1 MPAPGTKKHKQNK
14 MDLSYIL
21 NELGEERENYFN
33 AVSPPIIQTSNF
45 TFKTV
50 ADFRQ
55 ALGDEH
61 NAMLYSRGH
70 NPTLNILRQKLAALD
85 GAEDAL
91 VFSSGIAAVSVPILA
106 LLKQGDHIVSVEN
119 PYSWTIKLFNNF
131 LPKFGINTTFV
142 DGADVENI
150 KNAITAETKLIYL
163 ESPNTFSYELQDLE
177 TIAQIAREKGV
188 LTMIDNSYCGPLYQ
202 QPYKLGIDL
211 VAQSATKYI
220 GGHSDVVAGVLTGS
234 NELIKRIFDHEFM
247 NIGPTLSPHSAWL
260 LIRGLRTL
268 PLRMQRSFD
277 TTKVITEWLAKH
289 PAVDKVIWPFNAN
302 FKQHQLARKQMQ
314 GCGGMFSFTLKNP
327 SVQKIEDFCDKLQH
341 ILMAVSWGG
350 HESLIIPSIAGVSL
364 NDYDPDNP
372 RHQLIRMY
380 VGLEDADYLIRD
392 LEQALG

>member
-1 MPAPGTKKHKQNK
+1 ME
-14 MDLSYIL
+14 LSYIL

-55 ALGDEH
+55 ALSEEYD
-61 NAMLYSRGH
+61 AALYSRGN

-119 PYSWTIKLFNNF
+119 PYSWTIKLFNHF
-131 LPKFGINTTFV
+131 LPKFGIETTFV
-142 DGADVENI
+142 DGDNVQNFAD
-150 KNAITAETKLIYL
+150 AIRPETKFIYL
-163 ESPNTFSYELQDLE
+163 ESPNTFSYELQDLQA
-177 TIAQIAREKGV
+177 IAVLAKQKGI

-202 QPYKLGIDL
+202 QPIKLGIDL

-220 GGHSDVVAGVLTGS
+220 GGHSDVVSGVLTG
-234 NELIKRIFDHEFM
+234 KREVLKKIFDHEFM
-247 NIGPTLSPHSAWL
+247 NIGPSLSPHSAWL

-268 PLRMQRSFD
+268 PLRMQRSFE
-277 TTKVITEWLAKH
+277 TTKTITEWLSNH
-289 PAVDKVIWPFNAN
+289 PKVDKVLWPFAPG
-302 FKQHQLARKQMQ
+302 FKQADLAQQQML
-314 GCGGMFSFTLKNP
+314 GCGGLFSFTLKAP
-327 SVQKIEDFCDKLQH
+327 SIEKIEAFCDKLHH

-350 HESLIIPSIAGVSL
+350 HESLIIPSIAGVAL
-364 NDYDPDNP
+364 ADYSVENP
-372 RHQLIRMY
+372 RQQLIRMY
-380 VGLEDADYLIRD
+380 VGLEDAGYLIKD
-392 LEQALG
+392 LEQALGE

>member
-1 MPAPGTKKHKQNK
+1 

-55 ALGDEH
+55 ALAEEYD
-61 NAMLYSRGH
+61 AQLYSRGQ
-70 NPTLNILRQKLAALD
+70 NPTLTILRQKLAALD

-131 LPKFGINTTFV
+131 LPKFGIQTTFV
-142 DGADVENI
+142 DGSEVENI
-150 KNAITAETKLIYL
+150 KNAITPETKLIYL
-163 ESPNTFSYELQDLE
+163 ESPNTFSYELQDLK
-177 TIAQIAREKGV
+177 AIARTAKEKGI

-202 QPYKLGIDL
+202 QPIRLGIDL

-234 NELIKRIFDHEFM
+234 KELMKRIFDHEFM
-247 NIGPTLSPHSAWL
+247 NIGPSLSPHSAWL

-268 PLRMQRSFD
+268 PLRMQRSFE
-277 TTKVITEWLAKH
+277 TAKTVTEWLANH
-289 PAVDKVIWPFNAN
+289 PSVDKVIWPFSPN
-302 FKQHQLARKQMQ
+302 FKQRELAHRQMQ
-314 GCGGMFSFTLKNP
+314 GCGGMFSFTLKEP
-327 SVQKIEDFCDKLQH
+327 SIQKIEAFCDKLQH
-341 ILMAVSWGG
+341 LLMAVSWGG
-350 HESLIIPSIAGVSL
+350 HESLIIPSIAGVAIR
-364 NDYDPDNP
+364 DYDPNNS

-392 LEQALG
+392 LEQALEG

>member
-1 MPAPGTKKHKQNK
+1 

-21 NELGEERENYFN
+21 NELGEEREDYFN

-55 ALGDEH
+55 ALGNEFD
-61 NAMLYSRGH
+61 ATLYSRGH

-91 VFSSGIAAVSVPILA
+91 VFSSGIAAISVPILA
-106 LLKQGDHIVSVEN
+106 LVKQGDHIVSVEN
-119 PYSWTIKLFNNF
+119 PYSWTIKLFNNL
-131 LPKFGINTTFV
+131 LPKFGITTTFV
-142 DGADVENI
+142 DGSDVKNI
-150 KNAITAETKLIYL
+150 EDAIRPNTKLIYL
-163 ESPNTFSYELQDLE
+163 ESPNTFSYDVQDLE
-177 TIAQIAREKGV
+177 AVSRLARSKGII
-188 LTMIDNSYCGPLYQ
+188 TMIDNSYCGPLFQ
-202 QPYKLGIDL
+202 QPIRMGIDL

-234 NELIKRIFDHEFM
+234 KELISKIFDNEFL
-247 NIGPTLSPHSAWL
+247 NIGPSLSPHSAWL

-268 PLRMQRSFD
+268 PLRMQRSFE
-277 TTKVITEWLAKH
+277 TAAKITQWLQQH
-289 PAVDKVIWPFNAN
+289 PAIEKVIWPFSPD
-302 FKQHQLARKQMQ
+302 FKQSDLAHRQMQ

-327 SVQKIEDFCDKLQH
+327 SVQNMEAFCDNLKH

-350 HESLIIPSIAGVSL
+350 HESLIIPSIAGVAME
-364 NDYDPDNP
+364 DYNKDEP
-372 RHQLIRMY
+372 RQQLIRMY

-392 LEQALG
+392 LEQALSQVK

>member
-1 MPAPGTKKHKQNK
+1 

-55 ALGDEH
+55 ALAEEYD
-61 NAMLYSRGH
+61 AQLYSRGQ
-70 NPTLNILRQKLAALD
+70 NPTLTILRQKLAALD

-131 LPKFGINTTFV
+131 LPKFGIHTTFV
-142 DGADVENI
+142 DGTEVENI
-150 KNAITAETKLIYL
+150 KNAITAQTKLIYL
-163 ESPNTFSYELQDLE
+163 ESPNTFSYELQDLHA
-177 TIAQIAREKGV
+177 IAKIAREKGI

-202 QPYKLGIDL
+202 QPIRLGIDL

-234 NELIKRIFDHEFM
+234 KELLKRIFDHEFM
-247 NIGPTLSPHSAWL
+247 NIGPSLSPHSAWL

-268 PLRMQRSFD
+268 PLRMQRSFE
-277 TTKVITEWLAKH
+277 TAKIITEWLANH
-289 PAVDKVIWPFNAN
+289 PAVDKVIWPFSPN
-302 FKQHQLARKQMQ
+302 FKQRELAHKQMQ
-314 GCGGMFSFTLKNP
+314 GCGGMFSFTLKAP
-327 SVQKIEDFCDKLQH
+327 SVHKIEAFCDKLRH

-350 HESLIIPSIAGVSL
+350 HESLIIPSIAGVAAE
-364 NDYDPDNP
+364 DYDPGNP

-392 LEQALG
+392 LGQALEG